1 MNLCRKIGHTPKRR
15 KTIDLYRF
23 MVYNYAMEFPEL
35 QKSLSDPPKPCY
47 LLYGDDEFVLARAV
61 ALICGVAG
69 GIKEL
74 NVVDK
79 EFKSANELVEELMM
93 LPVMG
98 SYRVVV
104 VRGKLDPSAVE
115 DYLEKPN
122 PTSVLVFVSYTP
134 HDSWNH
140 TSTPSV
146 PKGVMPVTCN
156 RVDIKYIYPFV
167 RRIAKEYG
175 TTFTDKAVARLYSR
189 CGGYMTRINSETQ
202 KLSVYRM
209 GGTVSEDDVDGVVE
223 PDIEYV
229 VYDLGDCVIAGN
241 GARALEIV
249 GEMAKT
255 NDLTSAF
262 TLLYNRFKRLFAAA
276 LDPDG
281 LNDLGLKPYMITKLK
296 AESAKLSKRRLK
308 SIIDMLADA
317 DMSYKS
323 GVISQLDA
331 LTSFVSQATY
341 GGAE

>member
-1 MNLCRKIGHTPKRR
+1 MYLCRIIGRTPKRR
-15 KTIDLYRF
+15 KTIDLYCF
-23 MVYNYAMEFPEL
+23 LVYNCTMDFPEL
-35 QKSLSDPPKPCY
+35 QKSLLNPPKPCY

-61 ALICGVAG
+61 TLICGVAG
-69 GIKEL
+69 GIKEF

-79 EFKSANELVEELMM
+79 EFKSANDLVEELMM

-98 SYRVVV
+98 DYRVIVA
-104 VRGKLDPSAVE
+104 RGKLDPSAVE
-115 DYLEKPN
+115 AYLDNPN
-122 PTSVLVFVSYTP
+122 PTAVLVFVSHTP

-146 PKGVMPVTCN
+146 PKGVTPVTCN

-167 RRIAKEYG
+167 RRIAKECG
-175 TTFTDKAVARLYSR
+175 TAFTDGAVAKLYGR

-202 KLSVYRM
+202 KLAVYRM
-209 GGTVSEDDVDGVVE
+209 GGTVTEEDVDSVVE

-229 VYDLGDCVIAGN
+229 VYDLGDCVISGN

-249 GEMAKT
+249 GEMAKA
-255 NDLTSAF
+255 NDLTAAF

-276 LDPDG
+276 LDPEG
-281 LNDLGLKPYMITKLK
+281 LNELGLKPYMITKLK
-296 AESAKLSKRRLK
+296 TESAKLTKRRLK
-308 SIIDMLADA
+308 SIVDMLADA

-323 GVISQLDA
+323 GVMSQLDA
-331 LTSFVSQATY
+331 LTSFVSRATY

>member
-1 MNLCRKIGHTPKRR
+1 
-15 KTIDLYRF
+15 
-23 MVYNYAMEFPEL
+23 MEFSEL

-61 ALICGVAG
+61 ALISGVAG
-69 GIKEL
+69 GIKEF

-79 EFKSANELVEELMM
+79 EFKSATALVEELMQ

-98 SYRVVV
+98 SYRVVIA
-104 VRGKLDPSAVE
+104 RGKLDASSVA
-115 DYLEKPN
+115 DYLDKPN

-140 TSTPSV
+140 TSTPSA
-146 PKGVMPVTCN
+146 PNGVTLVSCN
-156 RVDIKYIYPFV
+156 RVDIKYIYSFV

-175 TTFTDKAVARLYSR
+175 TTFPDKAVARLYNR
-189 CGGYMTRINSETQ
+189 CGGYMTRINSEAQ
-202 KLSVYRM
+202 KLSVYRA
-209 GGTVSEDDVDGVVE
+209 GGTVSEEDVDEAVE

-229 VYDLGDCVIAGN
+229 VYDLGDCIISGN
-241 GARALEIV
+241 TARALEIV
-249 GEMAKT
+249 GEMAKA
-255 NDLTSAF
+255 NDLTAAF

-281 LNDLGLKPYMITKLK
+281 LNDFGLKPYMINKLK

-331 LTSFVSQATY
+331 LTSFVSRATY
-341 GGAE
+341 GGAD